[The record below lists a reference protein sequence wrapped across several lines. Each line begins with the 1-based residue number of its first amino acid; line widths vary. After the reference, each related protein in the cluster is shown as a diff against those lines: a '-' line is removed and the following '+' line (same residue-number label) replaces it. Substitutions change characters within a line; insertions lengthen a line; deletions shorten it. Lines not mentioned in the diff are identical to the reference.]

1 MSSVPI
7 ATILSLTTSKPYF
20 YSSPPDRPWYGVAP
34 TIWSQ
39 IMLNLSLVTACIP
52 NLKRFLTDLQSGTMA
67 VQITQAFE
75 MDISQKG
82 SFGAQYSTGSTTGL
96 EPKLAGKLGGG
107 GKVEQHDLE
116 GLNYSYDHVPRHG
129 CENAQGRLNSNT
141 NPFVPAGATSR
152 STVERSES
160 IRGLTGNI
168 IQRTVDF
175 RVEYESRVSEG
186 SDSRPSPAQGGSW
199 YSNRN
204 EEGKARSI
212 YDIRR

>member
-1 MSSVPI
+1 
-7 ATILSLTTSKPYF
+7 
-20 YSSPPDRPWYGVAP
+20 
-34 TIWSQ
+34 
-39 IMLNLSLVTACIP
+39 MLNLSLVTACIP

-67 VQITQAFE
+67 VQITEAFE

-82 SFGAQYSTGSTTGL
+82 SLGAEYSTGSRTSL
-96 EPKLAGKLGGG
+96 RPKLASGLDGG
-107 GKVEQHDLE
+107 GKEVQHDLE
-116 GLNYSYDHVPRHG
+116 GLNYSYDQVPGRG
-129 CENAQGRLNSNT
+129 CGNAQGRLSGNA

-152 STVERSES
+152 FTVERSGS
-160 IRGLTGNI
+160 IKGLTGNI

-175 RVEYESRVSEG
+175 KVEYESRASEG

-204 EEGKARSI
+204 EEGETRSI

>member
-1 MSSVPI
+1 
-7 ATILSLTTSKPYF
+7 
-20 YSSPPDRPWYGVAP
+20 
-34 TIWSQ
+34 
-39 IMLNLSLVTACIP
+39 MLNLSLVTACIP

-67 VQITQAFE
+67 VQITEAFE

-96 EPKLAGKLGGG
+96 GPRLAGKLGGG
-107 GKVEQHDLE
+107 GKEEQHDLE
-116 GLNYSYDHVPRHG
+116 GLNYSYDHEERLSS
-129 CENAQGRLNSNT
+129 NA

-204 EEGKARSI
+204 EEDKARSI